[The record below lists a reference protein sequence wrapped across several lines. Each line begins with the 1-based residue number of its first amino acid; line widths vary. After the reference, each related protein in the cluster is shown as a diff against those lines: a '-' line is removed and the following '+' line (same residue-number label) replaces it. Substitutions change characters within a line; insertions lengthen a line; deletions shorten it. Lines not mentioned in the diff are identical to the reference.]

1 MRAPAPPL
9 LPGRP
14 RAASRCLRL
23 QRRAGRTVRV
33 RPSRPTRTACRIP
46 ATGSWHNVS
55 ASALRIALYS
65 RGGAAASDRVP
76 FVAVKTL
83 PSAPLCPFQQRT
95 RKLASRL
102 VPLWGEHSA
111 ALNRMS
117 LPGEPAGKRA
127 KGGLEQG
134 CSIPPVRQADE

>member
-1 MRAPAPPL
+1 M
-9 LPGRP
+9 
-14 RAASRCLRL
+14 
-23 QRRAGRTVRV
+23 
-33 RPSRPTRTACRIP
+33 
-46 ATGSWHNVS
+46 
-55 ASALRIALYS
+55 
-65 RGGAAASDRVP
+65 ASDRVH